1 MFMEALKVCLERTY
15 SLVGVVGDGR
25 AMVEEAIRVKPDA
38 VIVDVGMPCLN
49 GLDAAKRVQQK
60 TPTAKFIFLT
70 AQDAPNMA
78 AAALELGPIGF
89 LNTHS
94 PASELLKAID
104 HVLRGE
110 CYLGQEMRPTD
121 WVTAKSRGRRFWTEM
136 TPRQRDVAQLL
147 AEGRSAK
154 EIAELLDVSP
164 RTVEFHKQQIKDCF
178 NLKSNADLVL
188 FALKRGLI
196 SIDG

>member
-1 MFMEALKVCLERTY
+1 
-15 SLVGVVGDGR
+15 
-25 AMVEEAIRVKPDA
+25 MVEEAIRVKPYA
-38 VIVDVGMPCLN
+38 VIVDVGMRCLN
-49 GLDAAKRVQQK
+49 GLDAAQRVPQK

-70 AQDAPNMA
+70 AQDAPMA

-121 WVTAKSRGRRFWTEM
+121 WVAAKSRGRRFWTEM

-188 FALKRGLI
+188 FALKRRPI